1 MIWSNRYQKNQ
12 NAGFHSRVLRCDEN
26 WAQDSTTFW
35 LLLISLHHLH
45 HWNDNSRNPAQ
56 LALCYLLI
64 NNWAFLLQEKML
76 CTRKMTVYVISKKK
90 EKKHYHKNIEI
101 HKSTTHVL
109 LALCKCDLYTPTN
122 LVVVAP
128 VLKYHLSAVHSKL
141 TSTKVYTSPKQHS
154 GW

>member
-1 MIWSNRYQKNQ
+1 MWWELGSRLNHILAPSDISSSSPPLKWQLSESCSASSVLPVNQ
-12 NAGFHSRVLRCDEN
+12 QLSLF
-26 WAQDSTTFW
+26 TTRK
-35 LLLISLHHLH
+35 I
-45 HWNDNSRNPAQ
+45 
-56 LALCYLLI
+56 
-64 NNWAFLLQEKML
+64 L